1 MKRMYR
7 CLALMLA
14 VMMLLSATVFA
25 TGTESDKATLTV
37 VEGAGVTAEFD
48 STNPDIIHVRVTGS
62 LLEEGRQYVVLMI
75 KCSDGENYTIDS
87 NSILYIDQKA
97 AEADGTISFDVY
109 PSSIQSSVI
118 LIAGADDGL
127 IKAVIVKGKYVLG
140 DVNSS
145 SSIDATDA
153 LQVLRYAARLA
164 ELSPTAM
171 LAADVNGSGT
181 VDSTDALLILRYR
194 AGLISKFPAEE

>member
-7 CLALMLA
+7 CLALILA

-62 LLEEGRQYVVLMI
+62 LLEDGRQYVVLMI

-97 AEADGTISFDVY
+97 AEAGGTISFDVY

-127 IKAVIVKGKYVLG
+127 IKAVIVKAKYVLG

>member
-1 MKRMYR
+1 MKRIYR

-48 STNPDIIHVRVTGS
+48 STNPDIIHVSVAGS

>member
-7 CLALMLA
+7 CLALILA

-62 LLEEGRQYVVLMI
+62 LLEDGRQYVVLMI

-97 AEADGTISFDVY
+97 AEAGGTISFDVY

-127 IKAVIVKGKYVLG
+127 IKAVIVKAKYVLG

-145 SSIDATDA
+145 SSS
-153 LQVLRYAARLA
+153 
-164 ELSPTAM
+164 LS
-171 LAADVNGSGT
+171 
-181 VDSTDALLILRYR
+181 LIH
-194 AGLISKFPAEE
+194 I

>member
-48 STNPDIIHVRVTGS
+48 STNPDIIHVSVAGS

>member
-1 MKRMYR
+1 
-7 CLALMLA
+7 
-14 VMMLLSATVFA
+14 MLLSATVFA

-62 LLEEGRQYVVLMI
+62 LLEDGRQYVVLMI

-97 AEADGTISFDVY
+97 AEAGGTISFDVY

-127 IKAVIVKGKYVLG
+127 IKAVIVKAKYVLG